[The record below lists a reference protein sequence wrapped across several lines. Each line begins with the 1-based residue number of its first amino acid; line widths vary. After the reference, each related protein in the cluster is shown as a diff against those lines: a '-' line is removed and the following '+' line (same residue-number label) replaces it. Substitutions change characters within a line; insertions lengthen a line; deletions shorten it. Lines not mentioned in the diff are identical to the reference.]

1 MLSRTASL
9 IAIFSCIFPGL
20 ALNMPSMDLTK
31 SSHTSDFTARKNHP
45 TSYESS
51 PKFLGPLPLS
61 KAVSTSENRIR
72 IKNYYEHV
80 LNVPIQPEK
89 PLSSNARTDLI
100 LKTIIHH
107 FAYHDAPVD
116 VKEISESIEFYLR
129 TRKRLFGAASKRHAK
144 NIKNTGSNLDQETM
158 DVVVYDLCS
167 GHGLTGML
175 FAACNP
181 PNKERS
187 VNVVLVDLEK
197 PPAYQILYDLI
208 SNVCPWVKESSLV
221 KFQTR
226 SLDSIGKEDTII
238 GSNNNNIVVSIHACG
253 SLTDMALQRACHELN
268 ACAIAA
274 MPCCYTGTD
283 KGMPYG
289 MKRALGTA
297 WCADIRRTMFLQEN
311 GYHTD
316 YSTIPLEITPLN
328 RIIVAEDRS

>member
-1 MLSRTASL
+1 
-9 IAIFSCIFPGL
+9 
-20 ALNMPSMDLTK
+20 MDLTK

-61 KAVSTSENRIR
+61 KAISTSENRIR
-72 IKNYYEHV
+72 IKNYYDRV
-80 LNVPIQPEK
+80 LNVSIRPEN
-89 PLSSNARTDLI
+89 PLSSNARTDVI
-100 LKTIIHH
+100 LKTIINH

-116 VKEISESIEFYLR
+116 VKEMAESIEFYLR
-129 TRKRLFGAASKRHAK
+129 TRKRLFGAASKRHLK
-144 NIKNTGSNLDQETM
+144 NVKNADSDLDQERM
-158 DVVVYDLCS
+158 ELVVHDLCS

-181 PNKERS
+181 PKKEMS
-187 VNVVLVDLEK
+187 VNVVLVDMEK
-197 PPAYQILYDLI
+197 PPAHQILHDLI
-208 SNVCPWVKESSLV
+208 SDVCPWVKENSLI

-226 SLDSIGKEDTII
+226 SLDTIGQEDAMNGNKI
-238 GSNNNNIVVSIHACG
+238 NIVVSIHACG
-253 SLTDMALQRACHELN
+253 KLTDLALQKACLEFD

-289 MKRALGTA
+289 MKRALGVA
-297 WCADIRRTMFLQEN
+297 WCADVRRSMFLQEN

-316 YSTIPLEITPLN
+316 FSTIPLEITPLN